1 MANRAYLAFSF
12 GLLAASSLASAQPQQ
27 GPEILGAANQQR
39 LGALVLANPEIRRI
53 VGSADAR
60 LHFSAPEFDKAAA
73 DAFLA
78 GSAKTPPPPQ
88 VSVLAVSSTGAARA
102 TVALDSGRL
111 VNVEQVATTD
121 LPLFDEDIARAL
133 ALAQRNER
141 ARAQVGAS
149 LSRFEPA
156 VAGQEYPPT
165 AYIAEPLPIRSSN
178 PRDPCSRD
186 RCLELVFR
194 TPAGYLPYR
203 VQVNLTRGTA
213 TTINPTVE
221 HHQ

>member
-1 MANRAYLAFSF
+1 MTSRASLTPLL

-27 GPEILGAANQQR
+27 GPAMLGAAEQQK
-39 LGALVLANPEIRRI
+39 LGAAVLANPEIRRI

-60 LHFSAPEFDKAAA
+60 LHFGTPDFDKAEL
-73 DAFLA
+73 DAFLGGA
-78 GSAKTPPPPQ
+78 SDVPPRPQ
-88 VSVLAVSSTGAARA
+88 VNVLAVSATGAARA
-102 TVALDSGRL
+102 RLSLANGR
-111 VNVEQVATTD
+111 VVEVQPVPAAE
-121 LPLFDEDIARAL
+121 LPFFDEDVARAL
-133 ALAQRNER
+133 ALAQRGER
-141 ARAQVGAS
+141 TRAVLGES

-156 VAGQEYPPT
+156 RAGQEYPPT

-194 TPAGYLPYR
+194 TPAGYLPHR

-213 TTINPTVE
+213 TPIAPIVE
-221 HHQ
+221 HHR

>member
-1 MANRAYLAFSF
+1 MTGRPYLILLST
-12 GLLAASSLASAQPQQ
+12 LLAAASVAAAQPTR
-27 GPEILGAANQQR
+27 GPETLGAADQQR

-53 VGSADAR
+53 VGRADAR
-60 LHFSAPEFDKAAA
+60 LHFSTPDFDKAEA
-73 DAFLA
+73 DAFLS
-78 GSAKTPPPPQ
+78 GSRDAPPRPQ
-88 VSVLAVSSTGAARA
+88 VSVLAVSAAGAARA
-102 TVALDSGRL
+102 RLSLDDGR
-111 VNVEQVATTD
+111 VVDVQAVPAAE
-121 LPLFDEDIARAL
+121 LPFFDEDVARAL
-133 ALAQRNER
+133 ALAQRGGQTR
-141 ARAQVGAS
+141 AAVGPS

-156 VAGQEYPPT
+156 RAGQEYPPA

-194 TPAGYLPYR
+194 TPSGYLPFR

-213 TTINPTVE
+213 TPVAPTVE